1 MSLDKMSNTERKDE
15 RKGNCTK
22 KKVTERIL
30 DNGNKKQCR
39 FVVLSILHTLFFL
52 VGDKKILVVMS
63 FFLYVIE
70 KEKKK
75 KYLSRCDTKRCSYRI
90 LVFCTRI

>member
-39 FVVLSILHTLFFL
+39 FVVLSILHTLFFSSRRQE
-52 VGDKKILVVMS
+52 DISRYVV
-63 FFLYVIE
+63 FPVRY
-70 KEKKK
+70 
-75 KYLSRCDTKRCSYRI
+75 
-90 LVFCTRI
+90 